1 MHTTTDLVTYF
12 KARSTDLIEKLKV
25 MVEFETPTRAKHLV
39 DQLSSHLHGQLAAM
53 DAEIDVFA
61 RKEVGDIRLAK
72 WNGNSNAKPIMIIGH
87 LDTVWPEG
95 TLAKKIPIKVT
106 DSHFHGPGALDMKSG
121 VLVAIEAIRALQDRD
136 EMPERPIWLLMTT
149 DEERASVHSRDLI
162 QELAQQ
168 VGLVLVPEPAGEYE
182 AVKTM
187 RKGFARYLVR
197 SEGVASHAGNAP
209 ESGVNAVIDSAHQ
222 ALKLNDLNDLP
233 NGTSV
238 TVTQS
243 TGGISTNVVPPEAEL
258 FVDVR
263 FSYAE
268 EGQRIDQEIKSL
280 EPSVLGAKLN
290 VHGEID
296 RPPLERN
303 ATMIAT
309 YQQAK
314 QIADSLGLPMS
325 EAFSGG
331 VSDGNFTASIGVPT
345 LDGLGP
351 EGQGMHALH
360 EHVLLRSMPRRA
372 ALIAGILRDWKMNGT
387 R

>member
-1 MHTTTDLVTYF
+1 MHTTKDLLPYF
-12 KARSTDLIEKLKV
+12 KDRSTDLIEKLKV
-25 MVEFETPTRAKHLV
+25 LVEYETPTRDKTLV
-39 DQLSSHLHGQLAAM
+39 DKLGQHLHSVLDTM
-53 DAEIDVFA
+53 HAEIDVFPREA
-61 RKEVGDIRLAK
+61 VGDIRLAK
-72 WNGNSNAKPIMIIGH
+72 WNASSDAPPIMMVGH

-95 TLAKKIPIKVT
+95 TLAESIPIKIT
-106 DSHFHGPGALDMKSG
+106 ESHFHGPGALDMKAG
-121 VLVAIEAIRALQDRD
+121 VMLAIEAVRALQERD
-136 EMPERPIWLLMTT
+136 EMPDRPIWLLLTT

-162 QELAQQ
+162 QELARQ
-168 VGLVLVPEPAGEYE
+168 VGLVMVPEPAGEYE
-182 AVKTM
+182 AIKTM

-222 ALKLNDLNDLP
+222 ALRLNELNDLP

-243 TGGISTNVVPPEAEL
+243 SGGISTNVVPPEAEL

-263 FSYAE
+263 FSHAE
-268 EGQRIDQEIKSL
+268 EGERIDQAIKAL
-280 EPSVLGAKLN
+280 EPAVLGAKLN
-290 VHGEID
+290 VSGNID

-309 YQQAK
+309 YKQAK
-314 QIADSLGLPMS
+314 QIADALGLPMS
-325 EAFSGG
+325 ETFSGG
-331 VSDGNFTASIGVPT
+331 VSDGNFTASLGVPT

-360 EHVLLRSMPRRA
+360 EQVLLRSMPRRA
-372 ALIAGILRDWKMNGT
+372 ALIAALLRDWQMSEQG
-387 R
+387 

>member
-1 MHTTTDLVTYF
+1 MTDLVSYF
-12 KARSTDLIEKLKV
+12 KERSEDLIAKLRV
-25 MVEFETPTRAKHLV
+25 MVEYETPTFAKHLV
-39 DQLSSHLHGQLAAM
+39 DQLSSHLHDVLVNMG
-53 DAEIDVFA
+53 AELEVFPREA
-61 RKEVGDIRLAK
+61 VGDIRLAK
-72 WNGNSNAKPIMIIGH
+72 WNANVNAKPIMIIGH

-95 TLAKKIPIKVT
+95 TLKSKIPIKIT
-106 DSHFHGPGALDMKSG
+106 ESHFHGPGALDMKAG
-121 VLVAIEAIRALQDRD
+121 VLVAIEAIRALIERD
-136 EMPERPIWLLMTT
+136 EMPQRPIWLLLTT

-162 QELAQQ
+162 QDLAQQ
-168 VGLVLVPEPAGEYE
+168 TGLVLVPEPAGEYE

-187 RKGFARYLVR
+187 RKGFARYQVR
-197 SEGVASHAGNAP
+197 SEGVAAHAGNAP
-209 ESGVNAVIDSAHQ
+209 ESGVNAVIDSAYQ
-222 ALKLNDLNDLP
+222 ALKLNELNDLP

-243 TGGISTNVVPPEAEL
+243 VGGISTNVVPPEAEL

-263 FSYAE
+263 FSHAAAGE
-268 EGQRIDQEIKSL
+268 RIDEEIKAL

-290 VHGEID
+290 ITGSID

-314 QIADSLGLPMS
+314 KIADSLGLPMS
-325 EAFSGG
+325 ETYSGG
-331 VSDGNFTASIGVPT
+331 VSDGNFTASIGIPT

-360 EHVLLRSMPRRA
+360 EHVLLRSIPRRA
-372 ALIAGILRDWKMNGT
+372 ALMAALLRDWEMPA
-387 R
+387 